1 MPLPTLGYCTN
12 VHAGANLA
20 ETRAN
25 LQKHAIRVKELVSP
39 DAPMGIGLWLSAA
52 SARELVQTKQVDAFA
67 GWLRDAGLLPYTFNG
82 FPYGDFHQEVVKHRV
97 YQPTW
102 WDAER
107 LAYTLQLIDI
117 LHALLPTGEEGSIS
131 TLPIA
136 WGQPCPDREQNQLAA
151 AQLKQVAHYLHDLEE
166 RTGRLIYLCIEP
178 EPGCAFSLAD
188 DAIYFFQW
196 NLFRDDDEE
205 IIRRHI
211 RLCHDVCHAAVMFE
225 EQDDVLQRY
234 QAAGIEVGKIQI
246 SAALRMDLNALERP
260 TATSVPLTD
269 LAGFNEPRY
278 LHQTSVRRLNEDGI
292 EEDVFYE
299 DLHLALAGE
308 TSLLQENLR
317 QSRALGEWRVHFH
330 VPIYQQ
336 ELGRLS
342 STQEQITEC
351 LQAARQHSTCR
362 HYEVETYAWTVLPK
376 ELRPAELAEGI
387 ALELKWFREQWL
399 AHD

>member
-1 MPLPTLGYCTN
+1 M
-12 VHAGANLA
+12 
-20 ETRAN
+20 
-25 LQKHAIRVKELVSP
+25 RVKELVSP
-39 DAPMGIGLWLSAA
+39 NTPMGIGLWLSAV
-52 SARELVQTKQVDAFA
+52 SARELVHTKQVDAFA
-67 GWLRDAGLLPYTFNG
+67 GWLRDSGLLPYTFNG
-82 FPYGDFHQEVVKHRV
+82 FPYGDFHQQVVKHRV

-102 WDAER
+102 WESER

-117 LHALLPTGEEGSIS
+117 LHALLPAGEEGSIS

-136 WGQPCPDREQNQLAA
+136 WGQPCPDREQNLLAA

-166 RTGRLIYLCIEP
+166 RTGRLIYICIEP
-178 EPGCAFSLAD
+178 EPGCVFSLAD
-188 DAIYFFQW
+188 DAIHFFQW
-196 NLFRDDDEE
+196 NLFRGEDEE

-225 EQDDVLQRY
+225 EQDDVLRRY
-234 QAAGIEVGKIQI
+234 QAAGIEIGKIQI

-260 TATSVPLTD
+260 TSSSVPMTD
-269 LAGFNEPRY
+269 LSNFNEPRY

-317 QSRALGEWRVHFH
+317 QGRALGEWRVHFH

-351 LQAARQHSTCR
+351 LDAARKYSTCR

-376 ELRPAELAEGI
+376 ELRPAELADGI
-387 ALELKWFREQWL
+387 ALELKWFRDQWL